1 MEDVCSVKIN
11 FSKEQRRYLCSSD
24 LWPEYVGLGVT
35 REIALKEFDRAVRI
49 HNEVIEEMRAEGL
62 I

>member
-11 FSKEQRRYLCSSD
+11 FSKEQQRYLCSSD

>member
-1 MEDVCSVKIN
+1 MIDASPVKIN
-11 FSKEQRRYLCSSD
+11 FSKEQQRYICSSD
-24 LWPEYVGLGVT
+24 LWPDYVGLGIT
-35 REIALKEFDRAVRI
+35 REIALKEFERAVRI